1 MASIPRIE
9 DFCID
14 AGASRL
20 SKRPLP
26 VAPDGEYSPEERTR
40 SSQRLAWLV
49 ELYPQFTNLFRLS
62 LLPPGSHAAKRT
74 TDTVITQLNSTM
86 PHSPPIASIGIAH
99 AFRQADGRG
108 NNLLHPNI
116 GRADTPYARSVPRKS
131 TVPASSLPDPGI
143 VFDTLM
149 RARDRQDHPSGVSS
163 FAFAFVSLIAHSLF
177 HTDTADWSINMT
189 SSYLD
194 LSPLYGAKF
203 EE

>member
-9 DFCID
+9 NFCID
-14 AGASRL
+14 ASASRL

-40 SSQRLAWLV
+40 SSERFARLV
-49 ELYPQFTNLFRLS
+49 ELYSQLFTDIFRLS

-86 PHSPPIASIGIAH
+86 SHSPPTASIGVAH

-116 GRADTPYARSVPRKS
+116 GRANTPYARSVPRKN

-149 RARDRQDHPSGVSS
+149 RARDTIPAASRASRSPS
-163 FAFAFVSLIAHSLF
+163 
-177 HTDTADWSINMT
+177 
-189 SSYLD
+189 YR
-194 LSPLYGAKF
+194 
-203 EE
+203 